1 MSVTFRL
8 YFTQNFVPST
18 SYLVPCLVLRIWYFV
33 CYSSVNFSFIISILT
48 ANIRATVINVNLGLS
63 EYK

>member
-8 YFTQNFVPST
+8 YFLHKTL
-18 SYLVPCLVLRIWYFV
+18 YLALRALYLVLRTWYFV